1 MSDRREYQIGS
12 GTIDERST
20 SDLNVDL
27 LEARIRLVL
36 VQESRRQEQ
45 FLVPVLAVIFALNA
59 GVLLKM
65 LLA

>member
-12 GTIDERST
+12 GTINERST